1 MTLEEKILFGYATDR
16 YRAAGRYALHFARGK
31 LKHDPAFFAI
41 LRERMIPD
49 DAKLLDLGCGQGLL
63 LSTLI
68 AARQCHEIGVWPG
81 DWPAPP
87 TGLQLHGI
95 ELLPRDVRRARRALG
110 ELAILE
116 GGDIRDT
123 PFPKSDVVVIL
134 DVLHYVARQEQE
146 EVLLRVAECL
156 GDSGR
161 LLLRVADT
169 QAGAR
174 SVFTYL
180 GDRVGTLLRGELWPR
195 HTHRPISEWSTL
207 LEQRGFSVSTHP
219 MSQGTPFSN
228 VLLIADRS

>member
-1 MTLEEKILFGYATDR
+1 MTPENNELYEMATAR
-16 YRAAGRYALHFARGK
+16 YRAAGRYAFHFARGK

-49 DAKLLDLGCGQGLL
+49 DARVLDLGCGQGIL

-68 AARQCHEIGVWPG
+68 GARQSYENGVWPG

-87 TGLQLHGI
+87 ARLRLHGI
-95 ELLPRDVRRARRALG
+95 DLLPGDIRRARQALG
-110 ELAILE
+110 ESAIFE

-134 DVLHYVARQEQE
+134 DVLHYVTRKEQE

-169 QAGAR
+169 HAGA
-174 SVFTYL
+174 L
-180 GDRVGTLLRGELWPR
+180 
-195 HTHRPISEWSTL
+195 
-207 LEQRGFSVSTHP
+207 
-219 MSQGTPFSN
+219 
-228 VLLIADRS
+228 